1 MPFQKVSAV
10 SIVALILSSSR
21 VALALTMEVASSG
34 STGTPAYWN
43 DMLHYIDF
51 EGTTTDAKGNG
62 VITDSNG
69 NCDTLGSYV
78 EGVSGPGSQA
88 FHWDTTG
95 WAGCIWLLTPNVGV
109 SATEWSF
116 SFWYKPDTTQ
126 SPGSPRL
133 DWLYG
138 LPSWSGINCYGCYHF
153 TMNRNGDPDLEMY
166 HYGPQMSSPTFNAGQ
181 WYNFFVSQGPS
192 TFSLYVDGVLQQSVS
207 KTAVAGDG
215 VPIRILVAS
224 GGGAIDDLIFYS
236 KGFTDAE
243 VTTLGG
249 TPPTPAAPAA
259 GGGGGAAAVG
269 DPHLQNVHGERF
281 DLMKPGKHVLINIPR
296 GTNAEHALLRVQA
309 DARQVGEQCADMY
322 FQELNITGEWVEAK
336 GTDSIRF
343 QAQDMHDEKPKWMK
357 FGHVQMKVAHG
368 RTQNGAQYLNFY
380 VKHLGHS
387 GHAVGGLL
395 GEDDHA
401 DAAMPSEACV
411 HRMALLQVTPQSNQ
425 GASVSVAEASFT

>member
-1 MPFQKVSAV
+1 MKSPSVAGVFTSLTCAGAMQLGASHNSLQASETTTPLTTADFTNIGKGWCLDAGGTRFSYDYTPTGDIEVCAAFCTNTANLVGMSHGAGDCVCYRGMTPVASADGNNHNGDNGW
-10 SIVALILSSSR
+10 SCWTYTPI
-21 VALALTMEVASSG
+21 TTTTVASSG
-34 STGTPAYWN
+34 STGTPAYWD

-95 WAGCIWLLTPNVGV
+95 WAGCAWLLTPNAGV

-138 LPSWSGINCYGCYHF
+138 APSGSGINCYGCYHF

-192 TFSLYVDGVLQQSVS
+192 IFSLYVDGVLQQSVS

-215 VPIRILVAS
+215 VPISILVAS

-236 KGFTDAE
+236 KGFSDAE
-243 VTTLGG
+243 VATLGG
-249 TPPTPAAPAA
+249 SSP
-259 GGGGGAAAVG
+259 
-269 DPHLQNVHGERF
+269 
-281 DLMKPGKHVLINIPR
+281 
-296 GTNAEHALLRVQA
+296 QA
-309 DARQVGEQCADMY
+309 R
-322 FQELNITGEWVEAK
+322 
-336 GTDSIRF
+336 
-343 QAQDMHDEKPKWMK
+343 P
-357 FGHVQMKVAHG
+357 
-368 RTQNGAQYLNFY
+368 
-380 VKHLGHS
+380 
-387 GHAVGGLL
+387 
-395 GEDDHA
+395 
-401 DAAMPSEACV
+401 
-411 HRMALLQVTPQSNQ
+411 
-425 GASVSVAEASFT
+425 